1 MNEIENVIKNHLGS
15 IAFLDDHDPLL
26 VLEGERY
33 NKISSEINRLSIDL
47 IGKLYNFYSILRK
60 NNYFKIYVGRPTKP
74 FEYKNNPYFNK
85 DLTITYTNKEIYFSY
100 CEGYYMYKFFLKY
113 DYYNF
118 YVKRIVGDVGIVQY
132 NSETTNPN
140 KMFHVIDNHLYD
152 TDNKYDKYAISFSIE
167 EIKELNKGLNK
178 ITMILS
184 YILDHSDS
192 IFATALEYYHNECF
206 GEAN

>member
-1 MNEIENVIKNHLGS
+1 
-15 IAFLDDHDPLL
+15 
-26 VLEGERY
+26 
-33 NKISSEINRLSIDL
+33 
-47 IGKLYNFYSILRK
+47 
-60 NNYFKIYVGRPTKP
+60 
-74 FEYKNNPYFNK
+74 
-85 DLTITYTNKEIYFSY
+85 
-100 CEGYYMYKFFLKY
+100 MYEFFLKY

-118 YVKRIVGDVGIVQY
+118 YVKRIVGDGGIVQY

-140 KMFHVIDNHLYD
+140 KMFHVIDNRLYD

-184 YILDHSDS
+184 YILEDFNS

-206 GEAN
+206 GETN